1 MLKRALLSVSLS
13 GLTLLLGGVL
23 GWAPLSAQ
31 KKTNPDQDALQHE
44 VTVTVKLVQVY
55 VTDPK
60 GNPSRDLEMSD
71 FVLYDNGKLQTITG
85 FEKHFLAGPEGS
97 PEAPPEAKVGE
108 SKPWPARDAAS
119 LMNRKFIFLFDFG
132 ANGLEGIMKSRKAA
146 LEFMDTQ
153 VQPGDEVAILSYVS
167 IRRMT
172 LHEYF
177 TSDHEKIRAT
187 IRKIKGV
194 PGVVEGWMSFASLG
208 HSIMGTEL
216 DAGPTLDPG
225 ALARAG
231 TTGDASESV
240 GSTSRGTVAVVRGG
254 GLASGSPEGRMF
266 TDAMSELA
274 KAFRHI
280 PGQKNIILFSQGYG
294 RGGFQPNRPEA
305 HQFVQ
310 MAKELASANAP
321 VFPVNTT
328 TGVVGRVAAGV
339 FPDGSLEYLSRMTG
353 GKYLGDIDY
362 PAQVARALQ
371 EATSNY
377 YVLAYSVAS
386 SWDGKFH
393 EIRVQVKKQGYR
405 VHAQGGYFNPRPF
418 NTLSPVEKH
427 LQLLDLTLGE
437 KPYFEQHLN
446 FPMAALP
453 FSDKKE
459 ANTLLL
465 SEIPVQRVRETVGD
479 NTEFISLVFDENRT
493 IVDSKRVEI
502 NWETIKGARIF
513 QYSAAALAPGRY
525 DCRVVI
531 RNLGNGKA
539 AVGACSVYIPEA
551 PAAAV
556 LTLAEAQACQ
566 MRIFPPLLLV
576 PGKFGQYLNVSAQD
590 KSGAAKEISLSQV
603 FPFPPREFAP
613 LIGGLEQGVKS
624 LCAAVSCAWTEAQ
637 VTAAQPEVQFSAWII
652 PEGSEQ
658 KSDLTVG
665 VSSAAD
671 QDNVRFFLLE
681 LTLPELKPGSYTLHV
696 RAEDTANK
704 ASSETSTELSIL
716 PPAGSEK

>member
-13 GLTLLLGGVL
+13 GLTLLLGGVI

-31 KKTNPDQDALQHE
+31 KKPNPDQDALQHE

-60 GNPSRDLEMSD
+60 GNPARDLEMSD

-85 FEKHFLAGPEGS
+85 FEKHFLAA
-97 PEAPPEAKVGE
+97 PEAAPEAKVGE
-108 SKPWPARDAAS
+108 SKPLPARDAAS

-153 VQPGDEVAILSYVS
+153 VQPGDEVAVLSYVS
-167 IRRMT
+167 IRQMT

-225 ALARAG
+225 ALNRAR
-231 TTGDASESV
+231 TSGDASESV
-240 GSTSRGTVAVVRGG
+240 GSTSRATVAVVSGG
-254 GLASGSPEGRMF
+254 GFASSSAEGLMF

-280 PGQKNIILFSQGYG
+280 PGQKNIILFSRGYG

-339 FPDGSLEYLSRMTG
+339 FPNGSLEYLSKMTG

-371 EATSNY
+371 EATGNY

-393 EIRVQVKKQGYR
+393 GIKVEVKRPGYQ

-418 NTLSPVEKH
+418 NTLSPIEKH

-437 KPYFEQHLN
+437 KSYFEQHLN
-446 FPMAALP
+446 FPMVALP

-465 SEIPVQRVRETVGD
+465 SEIPVQSIRESVGD

-493 IVDSKRVEI
+493 IADSKRVEM
-502 NWETIKGARIF
+502 NWGTVKGARIF

-531 RNLGNGKA
+531 RNLDNGKA
-539 AVGACSVYIPEA
+539 AVGACSVEIPGGPA
-551 PAAAV
+551 GSLLPAAEAKP
-556 LTLAEAQACQ
+556 AE

-576 PGKFGQYLNVSAQD
+576 PGKSGQYLNVSAQE
-590 KSGAAKEISLSQV
+590 KTGAVKEISLSQV
-603 FPFPPREFAP
+603 FPFPAQGFVP
-613 LIGGLEQGVKS
+613 LIGGLEQGVKA
-624 LCAAVSCAWTEAQ
+624 LCAAVRCAWTNAQ
-637 VTAAQPEVQFSAWII
+637 IAEAQPEVQFSAWII
-652 PEGSEQ
+652 PDGSEQ
-658 KSDLTVG
+658 KTDLTVDLVG
-665 VSSAAD
+665 AAD
-671 QDNVRFFLLE
+671 RDNVRFFLLGFE
-681 LTLPELKPGSYTLHV
+681 LPELKPGDYTLHV
-696 RAEDTANK
+696 CAEDTATK
-704 ASSETSTELSIL
+704 ASSETSTELPIL
-716 PPAGSEK
+716 PPAGLEK